1 MDILFQEFLGKPAWM
16 WAGFIVLVLA
26 LLAFD
31 LGVLHRK
38 TREIRVGE
46 SLVMSLVYI
55 ALGLAF
61 GGFVWTQLGQTA
73 GIEYLTGFIVE
84 KSLAIDNVFV
94 IALIFGFFAIPPALQ
109 HRVLFWGIL
118 GVIVLRAI
126 MIGLGATLVAEFSW
140 VLYLFAAVLVLT
152 GVKMLWLGDKEMD
165 LSKNPVLKLVR
176 RFIPV
181 SDQLHGTRFFA
192 RLPNGPSG
200 ALVWTATPMF
210 LALVL
215 IEIADL
221 IFAVDS
227 VPAIFAITTDPYIV
241 YTSNIF
247 AILGLRALY
256 FALAAVLHRFA
267 YLKQALAVLLI
278 FIGSKIFLADLLG
291 WEKFPPAL
299 SLGVTFAI
307 LAAGIGWS
315 LWRTRN
321 VTERPSLESS

>member
-46 SLVMSLVYI
+46 SLLMSLVYI

-61 GGFVWTQLGQTA
+61 GGFVWMQLGQTA

-126 MIGLGATLVAEFSW
+126 MIGLGATLVSEFSW
-140 VLYLFAAVLVLT
+140 VLYLFAAFLVLT

-176 RFIPV
+176 RVMPV

-192 RLPNGPSG
+192 KLPNGPGG

-278 FIGSKIFLADLLG
+278 FIGSKVFLADLLG

-299 SLGVTFAI
+299 SLGITFAI

-321 VTERPSLESS
+321 VSERPSLENS